1 MEVLGY
7 SIVLVDGGSLC
18 NHIFFI
24 MIETIFVMYLC
35 RVLKHFN
42 TTADKYNVI
51 FTSGC
56 TAALKLIGE
65 SFDYTNS
72 DDKDSKGCYCY
83 LEDNHTSV
91 TGVRELAAVRGVTVK
106 TISMS
111 TAHDVLKQNGNCRLS
126 PTMSILHEVTSNA
139 NAGGGNSVFAYPA
152 QSNFSGFRYPLE
164 WIDRVHSGW
173 LNGTNQHQQSD
184 TWYVLLDA
192 AAFVSTAP
200 LDLTKHSP
208 DFVTLSFYKMFGFPT
223 GLGEEN
229 LAS

>member
-1 MEVLGY
+1 MMVHFL
-7 SIVLVDGGSLC
+7 IM
-18 NHIFFI
+18 I
-24 MIETIFVMYLC
+24 MIETISVMYSY

-42 TTADKYNVI
+42 TTADKYSVI

-56 TAALKLIGE
+56 TAALKLVGE
-65 SFDYTNS
+65 SFDFTNTDVGTS
-72 DDKDSKGCYCY
+72 RGCYCY

-91 TGVRELAAVRGVTVK
+91 TGIRELATARDVTVK

-111 TAHDVLKQNGNCRLS
+111 TAHDVLKQNGNCRLT
-126 PTMSILHEVTSNA
+126 PTMSALHEVTSNA
-139 NAGGGNSVFAYPA
+139 NAVGGNSLFAYPA

-184 TWYVLLDA
+184 AWYVLLDA
-192 AAFVSTAP
+192 AAFVSTAL

-208 DFVTLSFYKMFGFPT
+208 DFVTLSFYKIFGFPT
-223 GLGEEN
+223 GLGEKYLELWFVIGFLN
-229 LAS
+229 ILGES